1 VRRFAAL
8 AATIAAT
15 AFAGI
20 AAPPTTAS
28 RGLAMPARVSGS
40 VVATWTGDPAR
51 GCAAAGL
58 CETRGSATYRPG
70 FSGRLTVGRH
80 GVSFA
85 GAEGAEPPIVRVR
98 DGAPT
103 APTACADVLESIFSP
118 LSFAYLGDELQVSL
132 EALDLSAGRCAGPR
146 TIDLAHALP
155 QGKIK
160 TAGLR
165 RVGRT
170 IDLSARTRFEAG
182 PFSGELVSTV
192 RVAFGR
198 AHSARDDLSPG
209 VLRGPRSLGGKR
221 RYWQLDLQ
229 YRIAAVSGAIV
240 TDFHGIPDAAC
251 RALGACGA
259 NGSSSYTLKG
269 VGGRIDVLAGG
280 RLGRGHARPSLAA
293 ALRRLHA
300 GKLVIYA
307 QTHLSHARA
316 VVGESLNSPGVSC
329 TDSLFTEPPF
339 VDSRAAASGL
349 FLLLRSN
356 GLGSPADTL
365 RTRCPGPSQADVL
378 GGASLAHGIVP
389 AAQLGAGTLRV
400 KVASKRAFARNGY
413 AGSRNGELQLDLELV
428 KTGVRVGRG

>member
-1 VRRFAAL
+1 VKRFAAL

-20 AAPPTTAS
+20 AAPLATAA
-28 RGLAMPARVSGS
+28 RGLAMTARVSGS
-40 VVATWTGDPAR
+40 VVATWHGDSAR

-70 FSGRLTVGRH
+70 FDGRLTVGRN

-85 GAEGAEPPIVRVR
+85 GAVGAEPPIVRVR

-132 EALDLSAGRCAGPR
+132 AALDLSGGRCAGPR

-165 RVGRT
+165 RAGGT
-170 IDLSARTRFEAG
+170 IDLSARTRFVAG
-182 PFSGELVSTV
+182 PFSGEVVSTI

-198 AHSARDDLSPG
+198 AHAARDELSPG
-209 VLRGPRSLGGKR
+209 VLRGPRPPGGKR
-221 RYWQLDLQ
+221 RYWLLDLR
-229 YRIAAVSGAIV
+229 YRIAGVSGAIV
-240 TDFHGIPDAAC
+240 TDFHGIPDVAC
-251 RALGACGA
+251 RALGACGT

-269 VGGRIDVLAGG
+269 VSGRIDVLAGG
-280 RLGRGHARPSLAA
+280 RLRRGRDRPTLAA
-293 ALRRLHA
+293 ALRRLHR
-300 GKLVIYA
+300 GKLSVYA
-307 QTHLSHARA
+307 QSRLWHARA
-316 VVGESLNSPGVSC
+316 TVSESLSSSGTSC
-329 TDSLFTEPPF
+329 SDSLFTEPPAI
-339 VDSRAAASGL
+339 DSRGAARGL
-349 FLLLRSN
+349 ALLLRSN
-356 GLGSPADTL
+356 DLGSPADTV

-378 GGASLAHGIVP
+378 GGASLAHALIP
-389 AAQLGAGTLRV
+389 TADLGSGTLRV
-400 KVASKRAFARNGY
+400 RAVSKRAFARNGY
-413 AGSRNGELQLDLELV
+413 AGSRSGELLLDLELIES
-428 KTGVRVGRG
+428 GVRLVRG